1 MKYLAVD
8 PGEARVGL
16 AVSDKDGRIALPLG
30 VIHERDPD
38 KQMRRVAEAAEAEQ
52 VDAVV
57 VGVPYT
63 LRGERGPAAQSILK
77 QVEALTKMT
86 SKPVL
91 THDERMTTS
100 IAENVLLDAD
110 VSRRGRKKHIDKM
123 AATVILQ
130 SFLRKINNEEESGQ
144 C

>member
-8 PGEARVGL
+8 PGEVRVGL
-16 AVSDKDGRIALPLG
+16 AVSDKDGQIALPLR
-30 VIHERDPD
+30 VVHERDTQE
-38 KQMRRVAEAAEAEQ
+38 QMRRVAEIAEDQQ

-63 LRGERGPAAQSILK
+63 LRGECGPAAQKILE
-77 QVEALTKMT
+77 QVETLKEFT
-86 SKPVL
+86 SKPVM

-110 VSRRGRKKHIDKM
+110 VSRQDRREHIDKM

-130 SFLRKINNEEESGQ
+130 SFLKKRGNREESGK